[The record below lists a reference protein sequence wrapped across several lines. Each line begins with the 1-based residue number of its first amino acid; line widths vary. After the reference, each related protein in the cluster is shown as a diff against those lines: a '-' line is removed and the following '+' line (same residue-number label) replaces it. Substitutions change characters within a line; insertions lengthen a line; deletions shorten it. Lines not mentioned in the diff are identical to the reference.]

1 MHPLFSCPYCK
12 ELKYKHKG
20 ENDPDSADHIEINF
34 DERVVVL

>member
-20 ENDPDSADHIEINF
+20 ENDPDSADHTEINF